1 MTEVSLVDNQT
12 FPGLLLKH
20 SQNSAD
26 GPAFREKYLGIWQ
39 TYSWRESA
47 EQVRALACGFAV
59 MGLKRGDTIAI
70 IGDNRP
76 QLYWVFLAAQS
87 IGAVPVPMYQD
98 GVAEELQ
105 YVLNHAG
112 VRFAVVEDQEQT
124 DKLFLI
130 KDRCSQLEEIIYKD
144 SRGML
149 DYNQPFVHS
158 YTDVQERGRA
168 YDEKNPDFFQRE
180 LAVTGPDDVAGV
192 FYTSG
197 TTGNPKGVQLTYS
210 NLLVS
215 ANRFSHQEALQDDER
230 QINYAPMA
238 WVGDHF
244 FLALALSA
252 GYSTNCPESRETLLT
267 DLKEIGPTIF
277 FGAPAL
283 WEGLLTTITIRMEDA
298 GRFKRG
304 LFRYFIDVAQRVGTD
319 LLDRRPVG
327 LADRLRYWLGEVFV
341 YGPLKNSLGLSHTRL
356 AITGGAPLG
365 ENTFSFYRSIGINL
379 KQIYG
384 QTECSAYATRH
395 HNGDARQDTV
405 GPPCEGVEIRIADS
419 GEILVKSPGNFTG
432 YFKNP
437 EATRETLT
445 EDGWL
450 RTGDAGIMTD
460 DGHLKVIDRANDVGA
475 LNDGTLF
482 APQYIENKLKFF
494 PYIREA
500 VALGNARNYVT
511 VFINIDL
518 EAMGNFAERIG
529 LSYSGY
535 TDLSQRDE
543 VYDLIRQ
550 NVEEVN
556 QDLTRDSNL
565 ASSQIRRFIVLH
577 KELDADDGELTRT
590 RKVRRE
596 FVGEK
601 YRKLIDALYSDQQH
615 VEVES
620 EVTFEDGSK
629 GSISADLKI
638 YSLQVEGSA
647 TGSPGTAS

>member
-26 GPAFREKYLGIWQ
+26 SPAFREKYLGIWQ

-144 SRGML
+144 SRGMQ
-149 DYNQPFVHS
+149 DYNQPFVHN

-168 YDEKNPDFFQRE
+168 YDEENPDFFQRE

-197 TTGNPKGVQLTYS
+197 TTGNPKGVQLTFS

-304 LFRYFIDVAQRVGTD
+304 LFRYFIDVAQRAGTD

-327 LADRLRYWLGEVFV
+327 LADRLRYWLGEVFI
-341 YGPLKNSLGLSHTRL
+341 YGPLKNNLGLSHTRL

-419 GEILVKSPGNFTG
+419 GEILVKSPGNFAG

-518 EAMGNFAERIG
+518 EAVGNFAERIG
-529 LSYSGY
+529 LGYSGY

-556 QDLTRDSNL
+556 RDLSRDSNL
-565 ASSQIRRFIVLH
+565 ASSQVRRFIVLH

-601 YRKLIDALYSDQQH
+601 YQTLIDALYSDQQH
-615 VEVES
+615 VKVES

>member
-168 YDEKNPDFFQRE
+168 YDEENPDFFQRE

-304 LFRYFIDVAQRVGTD
+304 LFRYFIDVAQRAGTD

-419 GEILVKSPGNFTG
+419 GEILVKSPGNFAG

>member
-26 GPAFREKYLGIWQ
+26 SPAFREKYLGIWQ

-144 SRGML
+144 SRGMQ
-149 DYNQPFVHS
+149 DYNQPFVHN

-168 YDEKNPDFFQRE
+168 YDEENPDFFQRE

-197 TTGNPKGVQLTYS
+197 TTGNPKGVQLTFS

-304 LFRYFIDVAQRVGTD
+304 LYRYFIDVAQRAGTD

-327 LADRLRYWLGEVFV
+327 LADRLRYWLGEVFI
-341 YGPLKNSLGLSHTRL
+341 YGPLKNNLGLSHTRL

-419 GEILVKSPGNFTG
+419 GEILVKSPGNFAG

>member
-144 SRGML
+144 SRGMQ
-149 DYNQPFVHS
+149 DYNQPFVHN

-168 YDEKNPDFFQRE
+168 YDEENPDFFQRE

-304 LFRYFIDVAQRVGTD
+304 LFRYFIDVAQRAGTD

-327 LADRLRYWLGEVFV
+327 LVDRLRYWLGEVFI
-341 YGPLKNSLGLSHTRL
+341 YGPLKNNLGLSHTRL

>member
-26 GPAFREKYLGIWQ
+26 SPAFREKYLGIWQ

-144 SRGML
+144 SKGMQ
-149 DYNQPFVHS
+149 DYKQPFVHN

-168 YDEKNPDFFQRE
+168 YDEENPDFFQRE

-197 TTGNPKGVQLTYS
+197 TTGNPKGVQLTFS

-304 LFRYFIDVAQRVGTD
+304 LFRYFIDVAQRAGTD

-419 GEILVKSPGNFTG
+419 GEILVKSPGNFAG

>member
-26 GPAFREKYLGIWQ
+26 SPAFREKYLGIWQ

-144 SRGML
+144 SRGMQ
-149 DYNQPFVHS
+149 DYNQPFVHN

-168 YDEKNPDFFQRE
+168 YDEENPDFFQRE

-197 TTGNPKGVQLTYS
+197 TTGNPKGVQLTFS

-304 LFRYFIDVAQRVGTD
+304 LFRYFIDVAQRAGTD

-327 LADRLRYWLGEVFV
+327 LADRLRYWLGEVFI
-341 YGPLKNSLGLSHTRL
+341 YGPLKNNLGLSHTRL

-419 GEILVKSPGNFTG
+419 GEILVKSPGNFAG

-556 QDLTRDSNL
+556 QDLSRDSNL

-601 YRKLIDALYSDQQH
+601 YQTLIDALYSDQQH

>member
-26 GPAFREKYLGIWQ
+26 SPAFREKYLGIWQ

-144 SRGML
+144 SRGMQ
-149 DYNQPFVHS
+149 DYNQPFVHN

-168 YDEKNPDFFQRE
+168 YDEENPDFFQRE

-197 TTGNPKGVQLTYS
+197 TTGNPKGVQLTFS

-215 ANRFSHQEALQDDER
+215 ANRFSHQEALQDGER

-304 LFRYFIDVAQRVGTD
+304 LFRYFIDVAQRAGTD

-341 YGPLKNSLGLSHTRL
+341 YGPLKNNLGLSHTRL

-419 GEILVKSPGNFTG
+419 GEILVKSPGNFAG

>member
-1 MTEVSLVDNQT
+1 M
-12 FPGLLLKH
+12 
-20 SQNSAD
+20 
-26 GPAFREKYLGIWQ
+26 
-39 TYSWRESA
+39 
-47 EQVRALACGFAV
+47 
-59 MGLKRGDTIAI
+59 
-70 IGDNRP
+70 
-76 QLYWVFLAAQS
+76 
-87 IGAVPVPMYQD
+87 
-98 GVAEELQ
+98 
-105 YVLNHAG
+105 
-112 VRFAVVEDQEQT
+112 
-124 DKLFLI
+124 
-130 KDRCSQLEEIIYKD
+130 
-144 SRGML
+144 
-149 DYNQPFVHS
+149 
-158 YTDVQERGRA
+158 
-168 YDEKNPDFFQRE
+168 
-180 LAVTGPDDVAGV
+180 
-192 FYTSG
+192 
-197 TTGNPKGVQLTYS
+197 QLTFS

-215 ANRFSHQEALQDDER
+215 ADRFSHQEALQDDER

-252 GYSTNCPESRETLLT
+252 GYCTNCPESRETLLT

-304 LFRYFIDVAQRVGTD
+304 LFRYFIDVAQRAGTD

-341 YGPLKNSLGLSHTRL
+341 YGPLKNNLGLSHTRL

-365 ENTFSFYRSIGINL
+365 ENTFKFYRSIGINL

-405 GPPCEGVEIRIADS
+405 GPPCEGVEIRIADN
-419 GEILVKSPGNFTG
+419 GEILVKSPGNFAG

-445 EDGWL
+445 ENGWL

-500 VALGNARNYVT
+500 VALGDARNYVT

-518 EAMGNFAERIG
+518 EAVGNFAERIG
-529 LSYSGY
+529 LGYSGY
-535 TDLSQRDE
+535 TDLSQREE

-556 QDLTRDSNL
+556 RDLSRDSNL

-601 YRKLIDALYSDQQH
+601 YQTLIDALYSDQQH
-615 VEVES
+615 VKVES

-638 YSLQVEGSA
+638 YSLQVEGPA
-647 TGSPGTAS
+647 TGSPGTVS

>member
-26 GPAFREKYLGIWQ
+26 SPAFREKYLGIWQ

-144 SRGML
+144 SRGMQ
-149 DYNQPFVHS
+149 DYNQPFVHN

-168 YDEKNPDFFQRE
+168 YDEENPDFFQRE

-197 TTGNPKGVQLTYS
+197 TTGNPKGVQLTFS

-304 LFRYFIDVAQRVGTD
+304 LFRYFIDVAQRAGTD

-327 LADRLRYWLGEVFV
+327 LADRLRYWLGEVFI
-341 YGPLKNSLGLSHTRL
+341 YGPLKNNLGLSHTRL

-419 GEILVKSPGNFTG
+419 GEILVKSPGNFAG

-596 FVGEK
+596 FVGEI

>member
-26 GPAFREKYLGIWQ
+26 SPAFREKYLGIWQ

-47 EQVRALACGFAV
+47 EQVRALACGLAV

-144 SRGML
+144 SRGMQ
-149 DYNQPFVHS
+149 DYNQPFVHN

-168 YDEKNPDFFQRE
+168 YDEENPDFFQRE

-304 LFRYFIDVAQRVGTD
+304 LFRYFIDVAQRAGTD

-341 YGPLKNSLGLSHTRL
+341 YGPLKNNLGLSHTRL

-419 GEILVKSPGNFTG
+419 GEILVKSPGNFAG

>member
-144 SRGML
+144 SRGMQ
-149 DYNQPFVHS
+149 DYNQPFVHN

-168 YDEKNPDFFQRE
+168 YDEENPDFFQRE

-304 LFRYFIDVAQRVGTD
+304 LFRYFIDVAQRAGTD

-327 LADRLRYWLGEVFV
+327 LADRLRYWLGEIFV

-419 GEILVKSPGNFTG
+419 GEILVKSPGNFAG

>member
-26 GPAFREKYLGIWQ
+26 SPAFREKYLGIWQ

-144 SRGML
+144 SRGMQ
-149 DYNQPFVHS
+149 DYNQPFVHN

-168 YDEKNPDFFQRE
+168 YDEENPDFFQRE

-197 TTGNPKGVQLTYS
+197 TTGNPKGVQLTFS
-210 NLLVS
+210 NLLIS
-215 ANRFSHQEALQDDER
+215 ADRFSHQEALQDEER

-244 FLALALSA
+244 FLALALRA

-304 LFRYFIDVAQRVGTD
+304 LFRYFIDVAQRAGTD

-341 YGPLKNSLGLSHTRL
+341 YGPLKNNLGLSHTRL

>member
-26 GPAFREKYLGIWQ
+26 SPAFREKYLGIWQ

-144 SRGML
+144 SRGMQ
-149 DYNQPFVHS
+149 DYNQPFVHN

-168 YDEKNPDFFQRE
+168 YDEENPDFFQRE

-197 TTGNPKGVQLTYS
+197 TTGNPKGVQLTFS

-215 ANRFSHQEALQDDER
+215 ANRFSHQEALQDGER

-304 LFRYFIDVAQRVGTD
+304 LFRYFIDVAQRAGTD

-341 YGPLKNSLGLSHTRL
+341 YGPLKNNLGLSHTRL

-419 GEILVKSPGNFTG
+419 GEILVKSPGNFAG

-638 YSLQVEGSA
+638 YSLQVEGPA

>member
-26 GPAFREKYLGIWQ
+26 SPAFREKYLGIWQ

-144 SRGML
+144 SRGMQ
-149 DYNQPFVHS
+149 DYNQPFVHN

-168 YDEKNPDFFQRE
+168 YDEENPDFFQRE

-197 TTGNPKGVQLTYS
+197 TTGNPKGVQLTFS

-304 LFRYFIDVAQRVGTD
+304 LYRYFIDVAQRAGTD

-341 YGPLKNSLGLSHTRL
+341 YGPLKNNLGLSHTRL

-419 GEILVKSPGNFTG
+419 GEILVKSPGNFAG

-556 QDLTRDSNL
+556 RDLSRDSNL
-565 ASSQIRRFIVLH
+565 ASSQVRRFIVLH

-601 YRKLIDALYSDQQH
+601 YQTLIDALYSDQQH
-615 VEVES
+615 VKVES

-638 YSLQVEGSA
+638 YSLQVEGPA

>member
-20 SQNSAD
+20 SQSSAD
-26 GPAFREKYLGIWQ
+26 SPAFREKYLGIWQ

-144 SRGML
+144 SRGMQ
-149 DYNQPFVHS
+149 DYNQPFVHN

-168 YDEKNPDFFQRE
+168 YDEENPDFFQRE

-304 LFRYFIDVAQRVGTD
+304 LFRYFIDVAQRAGTD

-341 YGPLKNSLGLSHTRL
+341 YGPLKNNLGLSHTRL

>member
-26 GPAFREKYLGIWQ
+26 SPAFREKYLGIWQ

-47 EQVRALACGFAV
+47 EQVRALACGFAA

-105 YVLNHAG
+105 YVLDHAG

-144 SRGML
+144 SRGMQ
-149 DYNQPFVHS
+149 DYNQPFVHN
-158 YTDVQERGRA
+158 YTDVQECGRA
-168 YDEKNPDFFQRE
+168 YDEENPEFFQRE
-180 LAVTGPDDVAGV
+180 LAATGPDDVAGV

-197 TTGNPKGVQLTYS
+197 TTGNPKGVQLTFS

-215 ANRFSHQEALQDDER
+215 ADRFSHQEALQDDER

-252 GYSTNCPESRETLLT
+252 GYCTNCPESRETLLT

-304 LFRYFIDVAQRVGTD
+304 LFRYFIDVAQRAGTD

-341 YGPLKNSLGLSHTRL
+341 YGPLKNNLGLSHTRL

-365 ENTFSFYRSIGINL
+365 ENTFKFYRSIGINL

-419 GEILVKSPGNFTG
+419 GEILVKSPGNFAG

-500 VALGNARNYVT
+500 VALGDARNYVT

-518 EAMGNFAERIG
+518 EAVGNFAERIG

-535 TDLSQRDE
+535 TDLSQREE

-556 QDLTRDSNL
+556 RDLSRDSNL

-601 YRKLIDALYSDQQH
+601 YQTLIDALYSDQQH
-615 VEVES
+615 VKVES

-638 YSLQVEGSA
+638 YSLQVEGPA
-647 TGSPGTAS
+647 TGSPGTVS

>member
-26 GPAFREKYLGIWQ
+26 SPAFREKYLGIWQ

-87 IGAVPVPMYQD
+87 IGAVPVPIYQD

-144 SRGML
+144 SRGMQ
-149 DYNQPFVHS
+149 DYNQPFVHN

-168 YDEKNPDFFQRE
+168 YDEENPDFFQRE

-197 TTGNPKGVQLTYS
+197 TTGNPKGVQLTFS

-215 ANRFSHQEALQDDER
+215 ANRFSHQEAIQDDER

-304 LFRYFIDVAQRVGTD
+304 LFRYFIDVAQRAGTD

-327 LADRLRYWLGEVFV
+327 LADRLRYWLGEVFI
-341 YGPLKNSLGLSHTRL
+341 YGPLKNNLGLSHTRL

-419 GEILVKSPGNFTG
+419 GEILVKSPGNFAG

-577 KELDADDGELTRT
+577 KALDADDGELTRT

-601 YRKLIDALYSDQQH
+601 YRKLIDAVYSDQQH

>member
-26 GPAFREKYLGIWQ
+26 SPAFREKYLGIWQ

-144 SRGML
+144 SRGMQ
-149 DYNQPFVHS
+149 DYNQPFVHN

-168 YDEKNPDFFQRE
+168 YDEENPDFFQRE

-197 TTGNPKGVQLTYS
+197 TTGNPKGVQLTFS

-304 LFRYFIDVAQRVGTD
+304 LFRYFIDVAQRAGTD

-327 LADRLRYWLGEVFV
+327 LADRLRYWLGEVFI
-341 YGPLKNSLGLSHTRL
+341 YGPLKNNLGLSHTRL

-419 GEILVKSPGNFTG
+419 GEILVKSPGNFAG

-518 EAMGNFAERIG
+518 EAVGNFAERIG
-529 LSYSGY
+529 LGYSGY

-556 QDLTRDSNL
+556 RDLSRDSNL
-565 ASSQIRRFIVLH
+565 ASSQVRRFIVLH

-601 YRKLIDALYSDQQH
+601 YQTLIDALYSDQQH
-615 VEVES
+615 VKVES

-638 YSLQVEGSA
+638 YSLQVEGPA

>member
-26 GPAFREKYLGIWQ
+26 SPAFREKYLGIWQ

-144 SRGML
+144 SRGMQ
-149 DYNQPFVHS
+149 DYNQPFVHN

-168 YDEKNPDFFQRE
+168 YDEENPDFFQRE

-197 TTGNPKGVQLTYS
+197 TTGNPKGVQLTFS

-215 ANRFSHQEALQDDER
+215 ADRFSHQEALQDDER

-304 LFRYFIDVAQRVGTD
+304 LFRYFIDVAQRAGAD

-341 YGPLKNSLGLSHTRL
+341 YGPLKNNLGLSHTRL

-419 GEILVKSPGNFTG
+419 GEILVKSPGNFAG

-647 TGSPGTAS
+647 TGSPGTAN

>member
-26 GPAFREKYLGIWQ
+26 SPAFREKYLGIWQ

-144 SRGML
+144 SRGMQ
-149 DYNQPFVHS
+149 DYNQPFVHN

-168 YDEKNPDFFQRE
+168 YDEENPDFFQRE

-197 TTGNPKGVQLTYS
+197 TTGNPKGVQLTFS

-304 LFRYFIDVAQRVGTD
+304 LFRYFIDVAQRAGTD

-341 YGPLKNSLGLSHTRL
+341 YGPLKNNLGLSHTRL

-419 GEILVKSPGNFTG
+419 GEILVKSPGNFAG

-647 TGSPGTAS
+647 TGSPDTAS

>member
-26 GPAFREKYLGIWQ
+26 SPAFREKYLGIWQ

-144 SRGML
+144 SRGMQ
-149 DYNQPFVHS
+149 DYNQPFVHN

-168 YDEKNPDFFQRE
+168 YDEENPDFFQRE

-197 TTGNPKGVQLTYS
+197 TTGNPKGVQLTFS

-304 LFRYFIDVAQRVGTD
+304 LFRYFIDVAQRAGTD

-327 LADRLRYWLGEVFV
+327 LADRLRYWLGEVFI
-341 YGPLKNSLGLSHTRL
+341 YGPLKNNLGLSHTRL

-419 GEILVKSPGNFTG
+419 GEILVKSPGNFAG

-556 QDLTRDSNL
+556 KDLTRDSNL

>member
-26 GPAFREKYLGIWQ
+26 SPAFREKYLGIWQ

-144 SRGML
+144 SRGMQ
-149 DYNQPFVHS
+149 DYNQPFVHN

-168 YDEKNPDFFQRE
+168 YDEENPDFFQRE

-197 TTGNPKGVQLTYS
+197 TTGNPKGVQLTFS

-304 LFRYFIDVAQRVGTD
+304 LYRYFIDVAQRAGTD

-341 YGPLKNSLGLSHTRL
+341 YGPLKNNLGLSHTRL

-419 GEILVKSPGNFTG
+419 GEILVKSPGNFAG

-620 EVTFEDGSK
+620 EVTFEDGGK

>member
-26 GPAFREKYLGIWQ
+26 SPAFREKYLGIWQ

-144 SRGML
+144 SRGMQ
-149 DYNQPFVHS
+149 DYNQPFVHN

-168 YDEKNPDFFQRE
+168 YDEENPDFFQRE

-197 TTGNPKGVQLTYS
+197 TTGNPKGVQLTFS

-304 LFRYFIDVAQRVGTD
+304 LFRYFIDVAQRAGTD

-341 YGPLKNSLGLSHTRL
+341 YGPLKNNLGLSHTRL

-419 GEILVKSPGNFTG
+419 GEILVKSPGNFAG

-647 TGSPGTAS
+647 TGAPGTAS

>member
-26 GPAFREKYLGIWQ
+26 SPAFREKYLGIWQ

-144 SRGML
+144 SRGMQ
-149 DYNQPFVHS
+149 DYNQPFVHN

-168 YDEKNPDFFQRE
+168 YDEENPDFFQRE

-197 TTGNPKGVQLTYS
+197 TTGNPKGVQLTFS

-215 ANRFSHQEALQDDER
+215 ANRFSHQEALQDGER

-304 LFRYFIDVAQRVGTD
+304 LYRYFIDVAQRAGTD

-341 YGPLKNSLGLSHTRL
+341 YGPLKNNLGLSHTRL

-419 GEILVKSPGNFTG
+419 GEILVKSPGNFAG

-565 ASSQIRRFIVLH
+565 ASSQIKRFIVLH

>member
-26 GPAFREKYLGIWQ
+26 SPAFREKYLGIWQ

-130 KDRCSQLEEIIYKD
+130 KDRCSHLEEIIYKD
-144 SRGML
+144 SRGMQ
-149 DYNQPFVHS
+149 DYNQPFVHN

-168 YDEKNPDFFQRE
+168 YDEENPDFFQRE

-197 TTGNPKGVQLTYS
+197 TTGNPKGVQLTFS

-304 LFRYFIDVAQRVGTD
+304 LFRYFIDVAQRAGTD

-341 YGPLKNSLGLSHTRL
+341 YGPLKNNLGLSHTRL

-419 GEILVKSPGNFTG
+419 GEILVKSPGNFAG

>member
-26 GPAFREKYLGIWQ
+26 SPAFREKYLGIWQ

-144 SRGML
+144 SRGMQ
-149 DYNQPFVHS
+149 DYNQPFVHN

-168 YDEKNPDFFQRE
+168 YDEENPDFFQRE

-197 TTGNPKGVQLTYS
+197 TTGNPKGVQLTFS

-304 LFRYFIDVAQRVGTD
+304 LFRYFIDVAQRAGTD

-327 LADRLRYWLGEVFV
+327 LADRLRYWLGEVFI
-341 YGPLKNSLGLSHTRL
+341 YGPLKNKLGLSHTRL

-419 GEILVKSPGNFTG
+419 GEILVKSPGNFAG

>member
-168 YDEKNPDFFQRE
+168 YDEENPDFFQRE

-304 LFRYFIDVAQRVGTD
+304 LFRYFIDVAQRAGTD

-341 YGPLKNSLGLSHTRL
+341 YGPLKNNLGLSHTRL

-419 GEILVKSPGNFTG
+419 GEILVKSPGNFAG

>member
-26 GPAFREKYLGIWQ
+26 SPAFREKYLGIWQ

-112 VRFAVVEDQEQT
+112 VRFAVVEGQEQT

-168 YDEKNPDFFQRE
+168 YDEENPDFFQRE

-197 TTGNPKGVQLTYS
+197 TTGNPKGVQLTFS

-215 ANRFSHQEALQDDER
+215 ANRFSHQEVLQDDER

-304 LFRYFIDVAQRVGTD
+304 LFRYFIDVAQRAGTD

-327 LADRLRYWLGEVFV
+327 LADRLRYWLGEVFI
-341 YGPLKNSLGLSHTRL
+341 YGPLKNNLGLSHTRL